1 MNTQSKKQDKH
12 PLSPFAKKKI
22 KMTKEMETE
31 KNEKHTH
38 NAPES

>member
-12 PLSPFAKKKI
+12 PLSLFAKTKKQ
-22 KMTKEMETE
+22 KE
-31 KNEKHTH
+31 KRKKEKHTH